1 MNITVDE
8 YTSIAPI
15 TVDLNSDL
23 KDAELLMQKN
33 EIRHLPVMD
42 GKEVVGIVSQRDI
55 FANVGKPWSE
65 FMRVKSVMS
74 TSILFAYA
82 NDNLAD
88 VAYRL
93 SSEKKGSAI
102 ILDDNDKLYGIFTT
116 TDALN
121 ALVEILLPER
131 SK

>member
-8 YTSIAPI
+8 YTSVSPI
-15 TVDLNSDL
+15 TVDLNADL
-23 KDAELLMQKN
+23 KVAEDLMKEN
-33 EIRHLPVMD
+33 EIRHLPVME
-42 GKEVVGIVSQRDI
+42 GKEVVGLVSQRDI

-93 SSEKKGSAI
+93 SSEKVGSAI
-102 ILDDNDKLYGIFTT
+102 ILDEDNQLYGIFTT

-131 SK
+131 TS

>member
-1 MNITVDE
+1 VNITVDE
-8 YTSIAPI
+8 YTSVSPI
-15 TVDLNSDL
+15 TVDLNADL
-23 KDAELLMQKN
+23 KVAEDLMKEN
-33 EIRHLPVMD
+33 EIRHLPVME
-42 GKEVVGIVSQRDI
+42 GKEVVGLVSQRDI

-93 SSEKKGSAI
+93 SSEKVGSAI
-102 ILDDNDKLYGIFTT
+102 ILDEDNQLYGIFTT

-131 SK
+131 TS